1 MEEMKFSEMSNA
13 EINLLLKSYTDEYE
27 AIKNKI
33 QIDLNRLKE
42 LDKLYDKG
50 LQELHKRKA
59 I

>member
-1 MEEMKFSEMSNA
+1 MKFSEMSNA

-33 QIDLNRLKE
+33 QIYLDRLKE
-42 LDKLYDKG
+42 LDKMYDKG